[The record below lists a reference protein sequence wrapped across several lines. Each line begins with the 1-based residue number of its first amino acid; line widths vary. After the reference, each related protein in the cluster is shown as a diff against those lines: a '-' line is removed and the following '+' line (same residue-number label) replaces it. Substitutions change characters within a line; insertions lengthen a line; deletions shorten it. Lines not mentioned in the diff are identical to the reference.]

1 MNDPKHYICIIGA
14 IGEEIAGIKQRMQI
28 EQSLALGHARVFIGR
43 WQGVDLLLVR
53 SGVGRARARQAL
65 AQVCDSHAVGFI
77 LSIGYAGGLDPSLN
91 VGDLVIA
98 DKVFDHPS
106 DATDE
111 KSLRGEIISTA
122 LVSQAMA
129 LPRPADTVVVRGALL
144 TVDRVV
150 PDPAAKKELGSRY
163 PVQAVDMET
172 TELAREAAARNI
184 PFLSIRSI
192 TDTVNQQL
200 LDCAHLVKADGEVSK
215 LKAGWHVLTHP
226 GDLKNMVALR
236 GHAQK
241 ATARLTEFL
250 MLYLKNHKAGEN
262 T

>member
-1 MNDPKHYICIIGA
+1 MNDPKHFICIIGA
-14 IGEEIAGIKQRMQI
+14 IGEEIAGVKQRMKI
-28 EQSLALGHARVFIGR
+28 ERSLALGHARVFIGH
-43 WQGVDLLLVR
+43 WQGADLLLVR
-53 SGVGRARARQAL
+53 SGVGRTRARQAL
-65 AQVCDSHAVGFI
+65 AQVCDGHTVGLI
-77 LSIGYAGGLDPSLN
+77 LSIGYAGGLDSSLN

-98 DKVFDHPS
+98 DKAFDHASGSADKKNLREQIISPALVDQAMTLSCS
-106 DATDE
+106 DA
-111 KSLRGEIISTA
+111 
-122 LVSQAMA
+122 
-129 LPRPADTVVVRGALL
+129 TVVVRGGLL

-150 PDPAAKKELGSRY
+150 SDPDAKKRLGSRY